1 MVSQAFIMVHNP
13 RPSQPG
19 CTKVAAPVHN
29 PARVTLPHGT
39 LSLLRISLDEQ

>member
-1 MVSQAFIMVHNP
+1 MVSQAFLMVHNP

-19 CTKVAAPVHN
+19 CTKVAAPVQS

-39 LSLLRISLDEQ
+39 LWPSSVSLDEH